1 MFLSLDN
8 FKHLQGIFSEFL
20 QEKGVPPTNFKKQL
34 FDTMK
39 YVDSSGN
46 SGTSLRDA
54 NQTTLKMLRTAMF
67 PANGPMGP
75 VIANANAA
83 SALHKSTSNTG
94 LSRDAALFGARPMNT
109 SSHIVPEVQSSG
121 SRESVLEHFENARNQ
136 RDVAENKPLVPP
148 NIRLPEDKPL
158 SGDVFNRQLESMAAD
173 RQLMPVPIQ
182 GSLDKVPVSVAAAAA
197 AASASSAPTTPPP
210 SVHSTVDSIMQD
222 FAASSLPLQRQLM
235 ITEVRERNAD
245 VHPKDAYTIQDFPA
259 VPATERE
266 TLPLRMPMQLLQDDP
281 KTMIQEKFL
290 LIHSLDRDWTQQ
302 THRYRYKVK
311 FVQST
316 QEIKKVPFYENNPT
330 VPFTATMTTAGIP
343 NTSGWYDQNNVAHP
357 SYNAAAPR
365 GEVVGYEEIVYAADT
380 NANVQERFKNIV
392 SVQVTSVIVP
402 MDIGVT
408 TGGTTITGLV
418 QATGVGASGTAP
430 YFNNNFNFNYPYVL
444 LQIDEFN
451 DVYDGT
457 DDVIR
462 RAFCQL
468 VVDRTYYSDNGRG
481 YIILRPV
488 QSEKKVFYPTALSTL
503 PTLSM
508 SLLKPNG
515 DIINQ
520 SQDGYTILKLENDGY
535 NRFYIKVV
543 TNKFFEKN
551 EFYRGDVVQIRHFT
565 LFKLASSQDSTQIT
579 RFNQFINNPSGH
591 SIMEIGDANDN
602 GFYRTFYIRA
612 PGAFDSTIG
621 EFVVDEPMLA
631 QLHRFNT
638 AFDFDK
644 QNLPNGYILNVS
656 LQNSISMRLEQ
667 KVYDSFQVG
676 SKNV

>member
-1 MFLSLDN
+1 MDTFLSLDN
-8 FKHLQGIFSEFL
+8 FKHLQGIFTEFL
-20 QEKGVPPTNFKKQL
+20 QEKGLPPTNFKKQL
-34 FDTMK
+34 YDTMK
-39 YVDSSGN
+39 YTYAECAPGA
-46 SGTSLRDA
+46 TLRDT
-54 NQTTLKMLRTAMF
+54 NQSTLKMLRNAMF
-67 PANGPMGP
+67 PPS
-75 VIANANAA
+75 NA
-83 SALHKSTSNTG
+83 G

-109 SSHIVPEVQSSG
+109 SSHILPEVQNSG
-121 SRESVLEHFENARNQ
+121 NRESVIEHFEQARNQ
-136 RDVAENKPLVPP
+136 RDTAENKPMAPP
-148 NIRLPEDKPL
+148 NLRLTEDKPL
-158 SGDVFNRQLESMAAD
+158 SGDIFNRQLESMAAD
-173 RQLMPVPIQ
+173 RQRMPVPIA
-182 GSLDKVPVSVAAAAA
+182 GSDEQVPVSA
-197 AASASSAPTTPPP
+197 AASASAAAA
-210 SVHSTVDSIMQD
+210 STVDSIMQD
-222 FAASSLPLQRQLM
+222 LSISSMQDLSR
-235 ITEVRERNAD
+235 ITES
-245 VHPKDAYTIQDFPA
+245 VHPKDAYSIPA
-259 VPATERE
+259 VPPPSRSE
-266 TLPLRMPMQLLQDDP
+266 TLPLRMPTDLLQADP
-281 KTMIQEKFL
+281 KTMIQEKFI

-316 QEIKKVPFYENNPT
+316 QEIQKVPFYANNPT

-343 NTSGWYDQNNVAHP
+343 NTSGWYDQNNVP
-357 SYNAAAPR
+357 RSSYNAAAPR
-365 GEVVGYEEIVYAADT
+365 GELVGYEEIVYAADT

-408 TGGTTITGLV
+408 TGGTSITGIV
-418 QATGVGASGTAP
+418 QATGAGASGTTP

-444 LQIDEFN
+444 LHIDEFN

-457 DDVIR
+457 GDIIR

-468 VVDRTYYSDNGRG
+468 VVDRTYYSNNGRG

-488 QSEKKVFYPTALSTL
+488 QSEKKVFYPSALSTL
-503 PTLSM
+503 PTLSL

-520 SQDGYTILKLENDGY
+520 SQDGYTILKLEHDGY

-565 LFKLASSQDSTQIT
+565 LFKLTAGQDSSHIA
-579 RFNQFINNPSGH
+579 RFNQFINDPKGH
-591 SIMEIGDANDN
+591 SILEIGDANDN

-612 PGAFDSTIG
+612 PGEFDASIG
-621 EFVVDEPMLA
+621 EFVIDEPALA
-631 QLHRFNT
+631 QLQSFNT
-638 AFDFDK
+638 TFDLT
-644 QNLPNGYILNVS
+644 NNPPNGYILNVS

-667 KVYDSFQVG
+667 KVYDSVSVG